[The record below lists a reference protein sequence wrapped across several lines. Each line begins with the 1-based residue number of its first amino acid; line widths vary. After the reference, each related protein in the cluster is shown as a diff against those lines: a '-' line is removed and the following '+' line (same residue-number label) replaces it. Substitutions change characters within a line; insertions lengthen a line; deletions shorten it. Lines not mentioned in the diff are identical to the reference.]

1 MMKRPKNLV
10 IPAGGLLMGTILLG
24 SLALHPAPT
33 SAHTNKP
40 VTLIARVK
48 QLAQARLADTAAKQT
63 PQAADPAAKPGKSLE
78 DLIKETGVPYK
89 SVGDGQ
95 FLLAFPTSDTIT
107 TNMLVGE
114 SALAGKEQFKV
125 ITVACKVMDGTKEKK
140 LSPAVLLKIAAF
152 DFQTDLGRIGADS
165 NNNVWYQSSL
175 WKSTATGETLAYDLV
190 FADDNRQKQAKLLQS
205 VSEEG

>member
-1 MMKRPKNLV
+1 MKRPKNLV
-10 IPAGGLLMGTILLG
+10 VPAGGLLAATLLLG
-24 SLALHPAPT
+24 SLVIHPATT
-33 SAHTNKP
+33 SAQTNKP
-40 VTLIARVK
+40 VK
-48 QLAQARLADTAAKQT
+48 QVAQAGLADTATEQ
-63 PQAADPAAKPGKSLE
+63 AAKPAKSLE

-95 FLLAFPTSDTIT
+95 FLVAFPVNDTTT

-114 SALAGKEQFKV
+114 SALAGQEKFKV
-125 ITVACKVMDGTKEKK
+125 ITIACKVMDGTKEKK
-140 LSPAVLLKIAAF
+140 PSAAFLLKITGF
-152 DFQTDLGRIGADS
+152 DFQTDLGRVGVDK

-190 FADDNRQKQAKLLQS
+190 FADNYRQKVAKTLQS